1 MGIGRRRRA
10 RRRIAQ
16 HARKHLDDV
25 VFLAARHER
34 LRLAK
39 FARQIV
45 AVSRR
50 HAACHDE
57 LRGPFDEI
65 RQVAYLE
72 NSLEA
77 LFGCGLNERARV
89 HDHDIGRGRVIAY
102 LIAGRGQSFRHFGGV
117 NFVFGA
123 AKRHETHARRALSQ
137 NIHVNVRHAYT
148 LLRYR

>member
-1 MGIGRRRRA
+1 M
-10 RRRIAQ
+10 RRRIAH
-16 HARKHLDDV
+16 HARKNLDDV
-25 VFLAARHER
+25 VFFAARHER

-50 HAACHDE
+50 HAACHNE

-77 LFGCGLNERARV
+77 LFGCGLDERARV
-89 HDHDIGRGRVIAY
+89 HDHDIGRGCVIAH
-102 LIAGRGQSFRHFGGV
+102 LITGRGQPFRHFGGV
-117 NFVFGA
+117 NFIFGA
-123 AKRHETHARRALSQ
+123 TKRHETNARRALSQ
-137 NIHVNVRHAYT
+137 NFHVNVRHAYT
-148 LLRYR
+148 LLCYR